1 MGKGIMGIVG
11 LVIAWVIA
19 GVIMPPVTAVM
30 PQPEQ
35 AQQAAQ
41 VVYIVATPTAASPA
55 SPPTRIVMPEI
66 GLDAAIEP
74 AAITNTPPYNVGW
87 WPDSAQRGDV
97 VLFGHNYAALAPL
110 ARVQPGQ
117 QMTLASVGG
126 TLAYTVTRLET
137 RPADGNVPEPVA
149 GQVVLITC
157 LPFPNGN
164 AERLIVYAQEVQ
176 R

>member
-1 MGKGIMGIVG
+1 MAKGIMA
-11 LVIAWVIA
+11 LVALAVAWVIA
-19 GVIMPPVTAVM
+19 STITPPVTAVM
-30 PQPEQ
+30 PQPAQ

-41 VVYIVATPTAASPA
+41 VVYIVATPTGAPPA
-55 SPPTRIVMPEI
+55 SPPTRIIMPEI

-74 AAITNTPPYNVGW
+74 AAITQTPAYNVGW
-87 WPDSAQRGDV
+87 WPDSAARGDV
-97 VLFGHNYAALAPL
+97 VLFGHNYASLAPL

-117 QMTLASVGG
+117 QMTLASAGG
-126 TLAYTVTRLET
+126 ALAYTVTRLET

-157 LPFPNGN
+157 LPFPNGS
-164 AERLIVYAQEVQ
+164 AERLIVYAQEVT

>member
-1 MGKGIMGIVG
+1 
-11 LVIAWVIA
+11 
-19 GVIMPPVTAVM
+19 
-30 PQPEQ
+30 
-35 AQQAAQ
+35 
-41 VVYIVATPTAASPA
+41 
-55 SPPTRIVMPEI
+55 MPEI

-74 AAITNTPPYNVGW
+74 AAITQTPAYNVGW

-117 QMTLASVGG
+117 QMTLASAGG
-126 TLAYTVTRLET
+126 TLPYTVTRLET
-137 RPADGNVPEPVA
+137 RPADGNVPEPIA

-157 LPFPNGN
+157 LPFPNGS
-164 AERLIVYAQEVQ
+164 AERLIVYAQEVA